1 MTDRDSPAGRR
12 DAAALAGYHARKF
25 AELMELEL
33 AELQLGDQLWTQET
47 DVDDPRL
54 FHLLAVVAVLDRDGD
69 RRRLL
74 GLGDRDR

>member
-33 AELQLGDQLWTQET
+33 SELRLGDLLWTQEPY
-47 DVDDPRL
+47 DDRHR
-54 FHLLAVVAVLDRDGD
+54 HLQREPD
-69 RRRLL
+69 
-74 GLGDRDR
+74 

>member
-33 AELQLGDQLWTQET
+33 SELRLGDLLWTQEP
-47 DVDDPRL
+47 DD
-54 FHLLAVVAVLDRDGD
+54 DRDLQRNVD
-69 RRRLL
+69 
-74 GLGDRDR
+74 